1 MLSRIFV
8 AVGGLL
14 VVALFGALI
23 APLFID
29 WTNFRQDFE
38 REATRIIGQPV
49 TVHGSVDARL
59 IPFPSV
65 TLNDVRIGRGEDGA
79 PLVSVAHFSMD
90 AELAPFLSGEALIFD
105 MRLDQP
111 KARLKLLPDGTL
123 DWARGRQAS
132 IPAKSVVL
140 EKVSVTGGEVAFIDE
155 QTGRT
160 RRLTGLDADLSAR
173 TLAGPWQV
181 EGRGA
186 LDGEAGRFSLSSGE
200 PDSEGALPLRARLI
214 PDKRPF
220 GFDLEGLLKI
230 VDFRP
235 LYQGKFTLTEN
246 RGQQAQDAKSADVQA
261 PRITGT
267 FELTNERIRVPDYRL
282 EVGPRDDPY
291 LVTGEA
297 TLDTGKVPQFL
308 LLANGQQIDVSRI
321 GNRGGEAGKT
331 NRNPDVSVRQ
341 RLQAMLNI
349 LADIPIPQVPGRANL
364 RLPAI
369 VIGDTTVRDVRLDLR
384 PDRAG
389 WLVDNAV
396 AQLPGRTQLEAKG
409 RLTLVGQR
417 AFRGDLLMASTQP
430 SGLASWL
437 AGSVDP
443 ALRRL
448 PTAGF
453 SASVN
458 LTDSLQQF
466 ERLEI
471 AAGPATLHGRIE
483 RQSLADAPP
492 TLTVQLKGNR
502 IDLDALRAL
511 TGLVAGDTST
521 ETVLAHTIAA
531 DISAEEFSAFGETA
545 RDVQLIATLKNGQI
559 QAERVSVGDLA
570 GAQLA
575 LSGRMSGQLSSPAV
589 AAKMKIAAE
598 DLTPLLQLIA
608 RHAPAHPAFE
618 RLVRAGPYYANAA
631 LDFTLT
637 TGAKDGAATA
647 NFGMVGTANGS
658 RIAVNYQAPD
668 LAKALK
674 GEGLLLEATIENP
687 SSLVVLGQAG
697 FDPLPFDPDGNGQM
711 SLRLQETDGSKAN
724 GTLTFNTQ
732 NTALSLTGEADLA
745 AADFLAGQGR
755 LSLESRDLEPLLLL
769 QGISLPQM
777 GMGLAAQLK
786 ADVTVSREAVA
797 LANLQGQ
804 AAGDN
809 VSGTLN
815 FSRTTPGKADGK
827 LAVDTVSLPWMAE
840 GIFGP
845 LTEPAAEQ
853 LSDAKLPAA
862 PWTGLDMT
870 VALTAKQFWP
880 GLYGAIDNFSGT
892 LAWRGDQLALTDA
905 KGDWLGGK
913 ASGQLTTGSNGGS
926 GFLQGKLMIAGGDL
940 GRAVWQRQGA
950 PVARGLGDFAVAF
963 NASGKSPQA
972 MAQSLTGSGTLAVK
986 DLTLRGLNTR
996 GFNALLAAADKLEGD
1011 VTSAQAGEIAG
1022 PLLFGGE
1029 AALGSVTIPFSLAG
1043 GTLRAQEITAGDA
1056 AAAVKGNL
1064 ELRLPEDRING
1075 VLSLTYKAGDAT
1087 LAGAEPAVDLRVAGR
1102 LQDPGVSVDYS
1113 PLANYLSLRAFE
1125 RERRR
1130 VETLQANV
1138 LEKQRLRR
1146 EAALLRAQQAAREAE
1161 RLRRLEEERRRA
1173 EAEQQQ
1179 RIQAEQARAAEE
1191 ARRQAAA
1198 AKAEAD
1204 RRAAEAAAKA
1214 EAERRANE
1222 SQAPVLPV
1230 SPSDSVERGR
1240 TLAPPQDAPGL
1251 GLDPPGRRPD
1261 LDFQSLPGVPSP

>member
-8 AVGGLL
+8 VVGGLL

-79 PLVSVAHFSMD
+79 PLVTVAHFAMD

-111 KARLKLLPDGTL
+111 KAKLKLLPDGTL

-140 EKVSVTGGEVAFIDE
+140 ENVSVTGGEVEFIDE

-160 RRLTGLDADLSAR
+160 RHVTGLDADLSAR

-200 PDSEGALPLRARLI
+200 PDDEGALPLRARLT

-220 GFDLEGLLKI
+220 GVDLDGILKI

-235 LYQGKFTLTEN
+235 LYQGRFTLTEN
-246 RGQQAQDAKSADVQA
+246 RGQQAQPVSSQDVQA
-261 PRITGT
+261 PRINGT

-321 GNRGGEAGKT
+321 GNRGEAGKT
-331 NRNPDVSVRQ
+331 NRNPEVSVRQ
-341 RLQAMLNI
+341 RLQAMLAL
-349 LADIPIPQVPGRANL
+349 LADIPIPQVPGKANL

-389 WLVDNAV
+389 WMVDNAV

-417 AFRGDLLMASTQP
+417 AFRGDLLIASTQP

-453 SASVN
+453 SATVN

-471 AAGPATLHGRIE
+471 AAGPATLRGRIE
-483 RQSLADAPP
+483 RQSLPDAPP

-502 IDLDALRAL
+502 VDLDALRAL
-511 TGLVAGDTST
+511 TGLAAGDTSS

-531 DISAEEFSAFGETA
+531 DISAEEFEAFGETA
-545 RDVQLIATLKNGQI
+545 RDVQLVATLKNGQL
-559 QAERVSVGDLA
+559 QAERVSIGDLA

-575 LSGRMSGQLSSPAV
+575 LSGRMSGQFSNPAV

-637 TGAKDGAATA
+637 SGAKDGAATA

-658 RIAVNYQAPD
+658 RLAVNYQAPD
-668 LAKALK
+668 LQKALS

-687 SSLVVLGQAG
+687 SSLVVLGQTG
-697 FDPLPFDPDGNGQM
+697 FDPLPFDPDGNGLM
-711 SLRLQETDGSKAN
+711 SLKLQETDGSEAAAALN
-724 GTLTFNTQ
+724 LTTQ
-732 NTALSLTGEADLA
+732 NTTLALTGDVDLA
-745 AADFLAGQGR
+745 AADFLAGQGK
-755 LSLESRDLEPLLLL
+755 LVLESRDLEPLLLL
-769 QGISLPQM
+769 QGVSLPQM
-777 GMGLAAQLK
+777 GTGLPAQAK
-786 ADVTVSREAVA
+786 ADIAVTREKVT

-804 AAGDN
+804 AAGDGF
-809 VSGTLN
+809 SGTLTLD
-815 FSRTTPGKADGK
+815 RMTPGKAEGQI
-827 LAVDTVSLPWMAE
+827 AVDTISLPWMAE
-840 GIFGP
+840 GILGP
-845 LTEPAAEQ
+845 LTDPAAEQ
-853 LSDAKLPAA
+853 LSDARLPPA
-862 PWTGLDMT
+862 PWTGLDMRLG
-870 VALTAKQFWP
+870 VTAKQFWP
-880 GLYGAIDNFSGT
+880 GLYGAVGNFAGT
-892 LAWRGDQLALTDA
+892 LAWRGDQLDMTDA

-913 ASGQLTTGSNGGS
+913 ATGQMRLGSNGGS
-926 GFLQGKLMIAGGDL
+926 GFLEGKLSIANGDL
-940 GRAVWQRQGA
+940 GQAVWQRQGQ
-950 PVARGLGDFAVAF
+950 PVARGTGDFAVTF
-963 NASGKSPQA
+963 NASGASPRA
-972 MAQSLTGSGTLAVK
+972 MAQSLTGSGTLALK
-986 DLTLRGLNTR
+986 DTVLKGIRTDV
-996 GFNALLAAADKLEGD
+996 FPDLLAAADGQQGELTPARTAALAAPL
-1011 VTSAQAGEIAG
+1011 VFAGEAK
-1022 PLLFGGE
+1022 
-1029 AALGSVTIPFSLAG
+1029 LGNVTIPFTIAG
-1043 GTLRAQEITAGDA
+1043 GTLRAQEIAAGDA
-1056 AAAVKGNL
+1056 GALVAGDL
-1064 ELRLPEDRING
+1064 ELQLPEDRIAG
-1075 VLSLTYKAGDAT
+1075 ALTLTYKAGEAA
-1087 LAGAEPAVDLRVAGR
+1087 LAGAEPAVIVQVAGR
-1102 LQDPGVSVDYS
+1102 LQDPGISVDYGPIS
-1113 PLANYLSLRAFE
+1113 GYLSLRAFE

-1146 EAALLRAQQAAREAE
+1146 EAGLARAQVEAREAE
-1161 RLRRLEEERRRA
+1161 RLRLEEEDRRRRA
-1173 EAEQQQ
+1173 AAAEAA
-1179 RIQAEQARAAEE
+1179 RLRAEQARAAEE
-1191 ARRQAAA
+1191 ARRQAEAA
-1198 AKAEAD
+1198 AQAAAAARQARE
-1204 RRAAEAAAKA
+1204 AAEAA
-1214 EAERRANE
+1214 RRARE
-1222 SQAPVLPV
+1222 A
-1230 SPSDSVERGR
+1230 
-1240 TLAPPQDAPGL
+1240 APPAAGSTPATPQNPAGGNQPN
-1251 GLDPPGRRPD
+1251 
-1261 LDFQSLPGVPSP
+1261 LDFQSLPGLRAP